1 MESKCRD
8 NWLKVQ
14 CMAASV
20 LLFKDT
26 IALSQDPCEVEVRQH
41 QKTLSFGSSSSRSC
55 KAPCISLV
63 LH

>member
-14 CMAASV
+14 LHSRLGVFIHGHNSTPWTHARWK
-20 LLFKDT
+20 FT
-26 IALSQDPCEVEVRQH
+26 NTR
-41 QKTLSFGSSSSRSC
+41 KTLSLGSGSNINRET
-55 KAPCISLV
+55 PCISLV